1 MKNRIKRLRIE
12 LIALVI
18 SIVALIHTILR
29 SQGLSMCTINED
41 FITSILRMGML
52 TAIVVLMFGFVIF
65 LLCLIFQT
73 IKGK

>member
-1 MKNRIKRLRIE
+1 MKKIFKKLRID

-18 SIVALIHTILR
+18 SLVALIYTILR

-41 FITSILRMGML
+41 FITSILKMGML

-65 LLCLIFQT
+65 LLCLIYQT
-73 IKGK
+73 IKE